1 MNDRIEKVRE
11 YVDGI
16 LLAMTDSA
24 ERRCAYL
31 HLYGVAQA
39 AAMIAM
45 KRGENVEL
53 AIAAGMLH
61 DIYTYSMMDSREHG
75 PKGAIMA
82 REILEKLALFTKE
95 EIDTICHAID
105 CHSDKEGTHM
115 PLDEVLI
122 DADVWQHY
130 LYHPGLHHYTHE
142 NERIE
147 KLKKEFTIGS

>member
-1 MNDRIEKVRE
+1 MNDRIELLRAR
-11 YVDGI
+11 VDKI
-16 LLAMTDSA
+16 LLTMPDHE

-61 DIYTYSMMDSREHG
+61 DIYTYSQMDSWEHG
-75 PKGAIMA
+75 PKGAVMA
-82 REILEKLALFTKE
+82 REILEHLSLFSVK
-95 EIDTICHAID
+95 EIDLICGAIA
-105 CHSDKEGTHM
+105 CHSDKAGKHM
-115 PLDEVLI
+115 PLYEVLI

-130 LYHPGLHHYTHE
+130 LYHPNLHHYAHE
-142 NERIE
+142 NERIIR
-147 KLKKEFTIGS
+147 LKKEFSIG